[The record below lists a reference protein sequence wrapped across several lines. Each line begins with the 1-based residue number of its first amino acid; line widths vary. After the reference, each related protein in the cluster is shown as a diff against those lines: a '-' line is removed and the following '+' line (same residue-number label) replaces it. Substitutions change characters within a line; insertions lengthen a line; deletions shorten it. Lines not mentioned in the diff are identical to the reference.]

1 MSQINKLSKS
11 SSLSALSS
19 PSTSAPPSPSFVPTS
34 LPQQSSTGSNSITID
49 EKKEKILYEQ
59 KLKQIEIKQFEQSNS
74 MNEMKESMNMILQ
87 ILSKTQMKSNEDS
100 NTHTNTNRNRE
111 EETNTETQKQKTS
124 LDSDRDSSLVQ
135 PIKIVPSRT
144 ISHREQ
150 VKDDTIES
158 TKSLFNIS
166 EAKQRA
172 IADYS
177 TNNLTFDLSDTM
189 IDMNETKYDKVSNQ
203 NNISFISQL
212 LPTNTASDRTSLA
225 ELLQS
230 GIKVS
235 NAAATTGNHKIK
247 DVHQLLELLTEQ
259 AKAIISADNASGAS
273 EYLIYTLNLMKLLF
287 EYGLNATLDY
297 HFKLM
302 KRIQTKETKL
312 TNEQPMLMLDIMSKY
327 KRVIND
333 KLLHSTLIYSNSN
346 KSNTTNTKS
355 SGARTTT
362 KFTGTPCSYHTK
374 LLGKPANHSDD
385 QCRAKG
391 K

>member
-1 MSQINKLSKS
+1 MSQTNKLTKS
-11 SSLSALSS
+11 SSLSTLSS

-34 LPQQSSTGSNSITID
+34 SSQPSSTVSNSTTID
-49 EKKEKILYEQ
+49 EKRDKILFEQ
-59 KLKQIEIKQFEQSNS
+59 KMKQIELKQFEQSNT
-74 MNEMKESMNMILQ
+74 MNEMKDSMNLILQ
-87 ILSKTQMKSNEDS
+87 AIQTISKTQKNESS
-100 NTHTNTNRNRE
+100 NTHTHTRE
-111 EETNTETQKQKTS
+111 EETHTDTQKQKTS
-124 LDSDRDSSLVQ
+124 SSSDSDRDSSFVQ
-135 PIKIVPSRT
+135 PIKVVQSRT
-144 ISHREQ
+144 LSHREQ

-177 TNNLTFDLSDTM
+177 TNNLTFDLSDTI

-203 NNISFISQL
+203 QNISFISQL

-235 NAAATTGNHKIK
+235 NAAATTGTHKIK

-259 AKAIISADNASGAS
+259 AKAICASDNANGAS

-312 TNEQPMLMLDIMSKY
+312 TTEQPMLMLDVMSKY
-327 KRVIND
+327 KRVVND
-333 KLLHSTLIYSNSN
+333 KLLHSTLLYSNSN
-346 KSNTTNTKS
+346 KPTTNNKS
-355 SGARTTT
+355 NGARTTT
-362 KFTGTPCSYHTK
+362 KFTGTPCSFHTK
-374 LLGKPANHSDD
+374 QLGKPANHSDE
-385 QCRAKG
+385 QCRFKG

>member
-1 MSQINKLSKS
+1 MSQSNKLPKS

-34 LPQQSSTGSNSITID
+34 SSQPSSTGSNTTIID
-49 EKKEKILYEQ
+49 EKKDKILFEQ

-74 MNEMKESMNMILQ
+74 MNEMKESMNLILKAIQ
-87 ILSKTQMKSNEDS
+87 TISKEQKNESS
-100 NTHTNTNRNRE
+100 NTHTHTQRE
-111 EETNTETQKQKTS
+111 EETHTETQKQKTS
-124 LDSDRDSSLVQ
+124 SSADSDRDSSIVP
-135 PIKIVPSRT
+135 PIKPVPSRT
-144 ISHREQ
+144 LSHREQ

-158 TKSLFNIS
+158 TKTLFNIS

-203 NNISFISQL
+203 QNISFISQL

-235 NAAATTGNHKIK
+235 NAAATTGTHKIK

-259 AKAIISADNASGAS
+259 AKAICASDNATGAS
-273 EYLIYTLNLMKLLF
+273 EYLIYILNLMKLLF

-312 TNEQPMLMLDIMSKY
+312 TTEQPMLMLDVMSKY
-327 KRVIND
+327 KRVVND
-333 KLLHSTLIYSNSN
+333 KLLHSTLLYANSN
-346 KSNTTNTKS
+346 KPTTTNNKNN
-355 SGARTTT
+355 GARTTT
-362 KFTGTPCSYHTK
+362 KFTGTPCSFHTK
-374 LLGKPANHSDD
+374 QLGKPANHSDE
-385 QCRAKG
+385 QCRKG